1 MFRSGFCSA
10 VDGSWR
16 SAGFVGLWRSAAVGG
31 RLLGFAFDCRLA
43 GCRGWRLAAVGGVPR
58 LAAVGGVPRLAGCR
72 GCFFFIYRTHS
83 RFASVRPII
92 TFLFSIQPFS
102 RRVRSAFNH
111 ISIQLFPR
119 LRRSSFTHIS
129 IQPFPRRGRLAFNPI
144 SVQSSFKTFFRSF
157 LLTLSS
163 STWSFRYF
171 TSLSD
176 CKVIEGYGR
185 MDAKRE

>member
-1 MFRSGFCSA
+1 M
-10 VDGSWR
+10 
-16 SAGFVGLWRSAAVGG
+16 AVGVRRNSSAFG
-31 RLLGFAFDCRLA
+31 VQRQLEVDCWASLLIA
-43 GCRGWRLAAVGGVPR
+43 GWRGGRGWRGAAVV
-58 LAAVGGVPRLAGCR
+58 
-72 GCFFFIYRTHS
+72 FFIYRTHS

-176 CKVIEGYGR
+176 CKVIEDYGR

>member
-1 MFRSGFCSA
+1 MYSTRLA
-10 VDGSWR
+10 DWTR
-16 SAGFVGLWRSAAVGG
+16 LAVG
-31 RLLGFAFDCRLA
+31 
-43 GCRGWRLAAVGGVPR
+43 RGWRGAAVV
-58 LAAVGGVPRLAGCR
+58 
-72 GCFFFIYRTHS
+72 FFIYRTHS

-92 TFLFSIQPFS
+92 TFLFSIQLLLLS
-102 RRVRSAFNH
+102 VRSSFNH
-111 ISIQLFPR
+111 ISIQIFV
-119 LRRSSFTHIS
+119 RRGRSAFNHFS
-129 IQPFPRRGRLAFNPI
+129 IQPFPRRGRSSFNHISIQPFLRRGRSAFNPI
-144 SVQSSFKTFFRSF
+144 SVQSSFKAFFHSF